1 MKFFL
6 LFLISILFF
15 QVSKA
20 ATDYKTD
27 SIRSRNLPGGNG
39 RITGTVMDSSSRQPV
54 EFATVSI
61 FPQGSTKPVDGTVTD
76 NKGSFR
82 IQALQIG
89 TYRVNI
95 SFIGYRA
102 KNRIVI
108 IGPSSYNVNL
118 GRINLSSNSV
128 ALKGVTVTTQRDLIE
143 NRIDKMVFN
152 AEKDITSQV
161 GAATDVLRKVP
172 QISVDVD
179 GNVELRGS
187 QNVRVLI
194 NGKPSTI
201 LATSLADALQ
211 SIPANQIKSI
221 EVITNPSAKYDAEG
235 TAGIINIILK
245 KSTAKGVN
253 GNINTSVGTRF
264 ENGTLNL
271 TARRGTFGVN
281 AGVSGNELLPNTGY
295 TTSTRITTDS
305 LGRHS
310 TLHQAGSTHNIRNG
324 YNANFGVD
332 WDISEKDNFTSSI
345 RYNNFGRGGNGPLR
359 QNAVFDAGLPV
370 KVSGAQNFPDIT
382 RNSNSTSR
390 VKGYDWNTDYK
401 HMFNDQGREFDASY
415 QYSVNDNN
423 TYYSQQ
429 QYKNIKNATDSLFSG
444 QRSSNLGRSVE
455 QNIQLDYTEPISKTT
470 KLEVG
475 AKAVIRDIT
484 SNSTGDSL
492 NRSQF
497 VPDGRLTN
505 VFDYHQKIY
514 AGYALL
520 TFKASKWLDVY
531 GGLRVEHTDNKANFS
546 AQQGINIPS
555 YNTYIPSLTLSH
567 TINQTQTI
575 KASYTRRV
583 QRPGFNTL
591 NPFYN
596 VSDPNTITTGN
607 PFLAPELTQS
617 AELTYN
623 TFLGKGSS
631 INVALYYRFTADD
644 IQPYLVPFK
653 TTTIDG
659 SAYSNVLVSTP
670 ENIGRQK
677 LTGLNLFGSVPFT
690 RKFTVRANANLFI
703 DDLTNISDPR
713 QNSNT
718 FDYNLNANASYN
730 FLETLS
736 GEFFGFFN
744 SPRRTV
750 QGRNPSFSFYNF
762 GIRKQL
768 WKKKGSIALT
778 ASSPFNAYR
787 YFNSQVNGPGFS
799 QSTERKVPFRSIGIN
814 FNYSFGKL
822 NYTDKKKFNSKPSES
837 DSNQGGD
844 DPEGGG
850 GGSGGGGGRSGGGGG
865 RAGGRGSGAAAAG
878 APGAGYG
885 GSGGKGGRPGEYI
898 RNGAKRDSLQRRDS
912 SSSSRTDST
921 LPSRPSVDSNRVRQ
935 PVTSAGNRGDSTV
948 GSPAPETTAPGTT
961 PAGTQPSRSM
971 SQPAG
976 NPPSRSRPG
985 GSGGTRPKP

>member
-1 MKFFL
+1 MKFF
-6 LFLISILFF
+6 FLSILSILFF
-15 QVSKA
+15 FQVSQA
-20 ATDYKTD
+20 ATDRKID
-27 SIRSRNLPGGNG
+27 SIRSSSLPGGNG
-39 RITGTVMDSSSRQPV
+39 RITGTVIDSSSRQPV

-61 FPQGSTKPVDGTVTD
+61 FPQGSTKPIDGTVTD

-82 IQALQIG
+82 ILALQVG

-102 KNRIVI
+102 KNRTVT

-295 TTSTRITTDS
+295 TSSNKISTYPS
-305 LGRHS
+305 GRHS
-310 TLHQAGSTHNIRNG
+310 TLHQEGSTHNIRNG
-324 YNANFGVD
+324 YNTNFGVD
-332 WDISEKDNFTSSI
+332 WDITEKDNLTSSI
-345 RYNNFGRGGNGPLR
+345 RYNNFGRGNDGPLR
-359 QNAVFDAGLPV
+359 QTAVFDVGVPV
-370 KVSGAQNFPDIT
+370 KVSGAQNFPDIN
-382 RNSNSTSR
+382 RNTNSTSR

-401 HMFNDQGREFDASY
+401 HIFNDQGREFDASY
-415 QYSVNDNN
+415 QYSLNDNTN
-423 TYYSQQ
+423 FYSQQ
-429 QYKNIKNATDSLFSG
+429 QYKNPHDSLFSG
-444 QRSSNLGRSVE
+444 QRSTNLGRSVE
-455 QNIQLDYTEPISKTT
+455 QNFQLDYTEPISKTT

-514 AGYALL
+514 AVYALL
-520 TFKASKWLDVY
+520 TFKAASWLDVY

-546 AQQGINIPS
+546 AQQGINLPS

-583 QRPGFNTL
+583 QRPGLNTL

-596 VSDPNTITTGN
+596 LSDPNTITTGN

-631 INVALYYRFTADD
+631 INVALYYRFTADA
-644 IQPYLVPFK
+644 IQPYLVPFE
-653 TTTIDG
+653 TTTING

-703 DDLTNISDPR
+703 DDLTNVSDPR

-730 FLETLS
+730 FSETLS

-762 GIRKQL
+762 GLRKQL

-778 ASSPFNAYR
+778 ASSPFNYYR

-822 NYTDKKKFNSKPSES
+822 NYSSNKKFNSKPSES

-844 DPEGGG
+844 DLEGGAGGG
-850 GGSGGGGGRSGGGGG
+850 GGSGGGGGR
-865 RAGGRGSGAAAAG
+865 AGGRGASAAAG
-878 APGAGYG
+878 AGAAGAGYG
-885 GSGGKGGRPGEYI
+885 GSGGKGGRPGQYMPS
-898 RNGAKRDSLQRRDS
+898 GAKRDSSQRRDS
-912 SSSSRTDST
+912 SSRKDST
-921 LPSRPSVDSNRVRQ
+921 SRSRPAADSNRVNQ
-935 PVTSAGNRGDSTV
+935 PAGSAGSRGDSTA
-948 GSPAPETTAPGTT
+948 GSPAPETTPPGTT
-961 PAGTQPSRSM
+961 PPGAGAQPN
-971 SQPAG
+971 G
-976 NPPSRSRPG
+976 NPPAGGQPA